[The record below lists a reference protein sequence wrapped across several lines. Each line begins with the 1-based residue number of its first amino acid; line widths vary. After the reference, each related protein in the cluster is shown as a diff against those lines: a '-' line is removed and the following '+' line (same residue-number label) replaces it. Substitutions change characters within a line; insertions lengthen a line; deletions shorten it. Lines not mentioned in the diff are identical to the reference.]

1 MFTGIIQSIG
11 RIESVHAL
19 GGDDA
24 GVRVQVDATGLDCDD
39 IALGDSVA
47 ISGVCLTV
55 VAHEAKR
62 LDFDV
67 STETLRCTTGLAA
80 AGREVNLEKALR
92 FGDRLG
98 GHLVS
103 GHVDGVGRVVTFNPE
118 GESYRLDI
126 EAPPGMARFI
136 AIKGSITVD
145 GVSLTVN
152 EVNGSMFSVNLIPHT
167 LEVTTLKSLAA
178 GAVVNLEVDVVARYL
193 DRLMEGQTQGQPR
206 FSEASRTG

>member
-11 RIESVHAL
+11 RIESVHPL

-24 GVRVQVDATGLDCDD
+24 GVRVQVDASGLDCDD
-39 IALGDSVA
+39 IAIGDSVA
-47 ISGVCLTV
+47 IGGVCLTV
-55 VAHEAKR
+55 VAQEAKR

-67 STETLRCTTGLAA
+67 STETLRCTTGLAS
-80 AGREVNLEKALR
+80 AGSEVNLEKALR

-118 GESYRLDI
+118 GESHRLDI
-126 EAPPGMARFI
+126 EAPAEMARFI

-167 LEVTTLKSLAA
+167 LEVTTLKSLAT
-178 GAVVNLEVDVVARYL
+178 GAAVNLEVDVVARYL
-193 DRLMEGQTQGQPR
+193 DRLMEGRTQGQPR
-206 FSEASRTG
+206 FTEASKMG